1 MNTTRLTPELR
12 IIQGADE
19 LFRRYGIK
27 NVTMDDIARHLGIS
41 KKTIYFSFEDKSSL
55 VVSLMQ
61 EDIRGHIHQLEEF
74 QRKSK
79 NAIEEILHIM
89 QYISGIFARTNP
101 SVFVDMQRYHP
112 DAWIVF
118 RNFKEKHALQYII
131 RNMENGRSE
140 GLYRTDFSVKILS
153 RLRLEEVEFAM
164 NPMVYR
170 PDKFSIHEVQVQL
183 LDHFLHGICTL
194 KGHKMLNKYKQI
206 QEEED

>member
-1 MNTTRLTPELR
+1 MNSITLAPELR
-12 IIQGADE
+12 ILQGADE

-27 NVTMDDIARHLGIS
+27 NVTMDEIARHLGIS
-41 KKTIYFSFEDKSSL
+41 KKTIYQSYEDKNSL

-61 EDIRGHIHQLEEF
+61 EDIRGHVNQFEAFHN
-74 QRKSK
+74 KSK

-89 QYISGIFARTNP
+89 QYISGIFAKTNP

-118 RNFKEKHALQYII
+118 RNFKEKNALQHVI
-131 RNMENGRSE
+131 RNLERGREE
-140 GLYRTDFSVKILS
+140 GLYRNDFSIKILS
-153 RLRLEEVEFAM
+153 RLRLEEIEMAM
-164 NPMVYR
+164 NPTIYP
-170 PDKFSIHEVQVQL
+170 PDKFSIHEVQVQM

-206 QEEED
+206 QEEE